1 MHHHNRLHIIIF
13 LAGHSP
19 QLWSFLCLPPL
30 PLEQCSPAV
39 LQSCSPCIALQA
51 GSVSRHHPP
60 RECVFSGMILKFSGL
75 FRSEGIINVVV
86 CSVSYDGD
94 TADCLVTAVTRP
106 DLVSNEEWDRRV
118 IQVLTGYSI
127 SIKQIKFKHS
137 NATKDDQSR
146 IIKYEVLFEIF

>member
-1 MHHHNRLHIIIF
+1 
-13 LAGHSP
+13 
-19 QLWSFLCLPPL
+19 
-30 PLEQCSPAV
+30 
-39 LQSCSPCIALQA
+39 
-51 GSVSRHHPP
+51 
-60 RECVFSGMILKFSGL
+60 MILKFSGL

-94 TADCLVTAVTRP
+94 TADCLVTAVTRS

-118 IQVLTGYSI
+118 IQVLTSYSI